1 MNVRL
6 QALLRDLRPWRWV
19 LLVGA
24 VISLLVMV
32 RVSSGMQPY
41 GVEGAHYIEHAER
54 MTVLGAPHRA
64 GGPDGGSL
72 ADELD
77 GAFPPL
83 LHLITIGLGVL
94 TGQAAERVALTGLL
108 WLWGLAAALGATA
121 WLLTGSRFA
130 AGAAAC
136 GGLLLPAAHGFATRY
151 YYDLPM
157 TAVLWAMV
165 PVALATWDRRPIA
178 GGLGVG
184 AIWLA
189 ADLIKWSSLP
199 FGAFLL
205 LAVAVTPGRTPD
217 GARTFRPGAR
227 LGAAALAGAVSTGGS
242 LAWIALAGAESSLGV
257 MLDVMWAGLG
267 SSSVGSGSVGGMFD
281 GLGTWI
287 QERGLLLGSRFSAD
301 KLVYYGVQG
310 VTTVVSPLLTVPLVV
325 LAVMGARKHRAA
337 VLLAVVSIAGQLV
350 FLALWIPVIDERF
363 LLTSVPA
370 LIVLAA
376 LGLDGIERRL
386 PVAIG
391 VAVLGIWVA
400 AEFHTGLPILPATNW
415 EATPGTTWDAPPL
428 RGWGLAA
435 GDSEEQ
441 RGWSRAATTQDNRD
455 EARDAIWAWVAAA
468 RPEFVLIPAASAEA
482 SPAGEL
488 YWLDYR
494 SMLAGMRDAELMFEL
509 DVDCGMLEEA
519 DVVIVGDGVEG
530 ACRPQGWNE
539 LGVVRLA
546 GDGGYEVR
554 VLGRP

>member
-1 MNVRL
+1 MKRRL

-19 LLVGA
+19 LLVGLI
-24 VISLLVMV
+24 VSILVTA
-32 RVSSGMQPY
+32 RVMAGMQPY

-83 LHLITIGLGVL
+83 LHLITIGLGL
-94 TGQAAERVALTGLL
+94 FTGQAAERVALTGLL

-121 WLLTGSRFA
+121 WLFTRSRFA

-157 TAVLWAMV
+157 TALLWAMV
-165 PVALATWDRRPIA
+165 PVALATWDRKPIA

-189 ADLIKWSSLP
+189 ADLIKWSALP

-205 LAVAVTPGRTPD
+205 LAVAVTPGRTPN
-217 GARTFRPGAR
+217 GARTFRIGAR
-227 LGAAALAGAVSTGGS
+227 VGALALAGLVSIGGS

-267 SSSVGSGSVGGMFD
+267 SSSVGSGSVGGLFD
-281 GLGTWI
+281 GLRTWVA
-287 QERGLLLGSRFSAD
+287 ERGLLLGSRFSAD

-310 VTTVVSPLLTVPLVV
+310 VTTVVSPLLTLPLVV
-325 LAVMGARKHRAA
+325 LAVLGAFKHRAA
-337 VLLAVVSIAGQLV
+337 VVLAVVSILGQLI
-350 FLALWIPVIDERF
+350 FLVLWIPVIDERF

-376 LGLDGIERRL
+376 LGLEEAPRRV
-386 PVAIG
+386 PVAIA
-391 VAVLGIWVA
+391 VAVLGLWVA
-400 AEFHTGLPILPATNW
+400 VEFHTGLPILPATNW
-415 EATPGTTWDAPPL
+415 EAAPGATWEAPPL

-441 RGWSRAATTQDNRD
+441 RGWSRAATTQDNHDAARKELWAIVE
-455 EARDAIWAWVAAA
+455 EAR
-468 RPEFVLIPAASAEA
+468 PQLVLIPNAAMEA

-494 SMLAGMRDAELMFEL
+494 SMLAGMRDQELMFEL
-509 DVDCGMLEEA
+509 DVDCGMIDEA
-519 DVVIVGDGVEG
+519 DLVIVSAGVEG
-530 ACRPQGWNE
+530 ACYPQGWQE
-539 LGVVRLA
+539 RGTVTPP
-546 GDGGYEVR
+546 GDGAPEIR
-554 VLGRP
+554 VLVRP